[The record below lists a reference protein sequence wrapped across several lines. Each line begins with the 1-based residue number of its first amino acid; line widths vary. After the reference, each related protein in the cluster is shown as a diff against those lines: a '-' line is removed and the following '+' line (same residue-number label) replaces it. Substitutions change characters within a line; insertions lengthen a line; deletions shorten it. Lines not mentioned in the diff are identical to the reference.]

1 MNEKLEKRKVN
12 VLNRMLTKVD
22 KDKESEPITQSVRDL
37 IEKPINVVPVAPQS
51 TVKDALILNLKKK

>member
-1 MNEKLEKRKVN
+1 
-12 VLNRMLTKVD
+12 MLTKVD